1 MPLPGCFLDVPY
13 ALSYNTDWLGPIRSN
28 AVQVTSDLAKFNPD
42 RGTLLTIGVFDGVHL
57 GHRQLI
63 DRVTRDAAARH
74 LISGVVTFTHH
85 PKAVLSPKAKLARL
99 TTLQER
105 SDLLRRLGVELVVP
119 LTFTSEF
126 AKQGARD
133 FIVLLQQHLRMQG
146 LVIGPDFALG
156 RGRQGDENALRALG
170 EELGFTVEVVSP
182 LVLEGTPVSSTAIRG
197 ALAGGDMETASKL
210 LGRHFRLSGPVV
222 GGTERG
228 HTIGFPTANLGI
240 EADQALPSD
249 GVYATL
255 AHADEK
261 VYPSVTNIGVRP
273 TFDGGERTVE
283 VFLMDFDQDIYGHE
297 MSIDLVARLRGEAKF
312 ESVEDLSRQIAAD
325 VREAREL
332 LAHVGAKG

>member
-105 SDLLRRLGVELVVP
+105 SDLLRRLGVELVV
-119 LTFTSEF
+119 
-126 AKQGARD
+126 RD